1 MIEYEIK
8 VRWVDGFCRYYRCE
22 GYQFG
27 GENYWFK
34 LIDGREKWIPVGNVR
49 SVTIVSTAHVINRED
64 RRECED

>member
-1 MIEYEIK
+1 MTEYEIK

-34 LIDGREKWIPVGNVR
+34 LIDGREKWIPVSRVR
-49 SVTIVSTAHVINRED
+49 SVTIVTIIKHLERLK
-64 RRECED
+64 